1 MPADWGSLSHEKSRM
16 KSPPMWQLRSF
27 VSLLLC
33 SSCLLSATA
42 VGAGEADVLHVE
54 VTCKAPK
61 GGQPASICRFLVT
74 VQHADTGWKHYAN
87 RYDVIDVNGPLI
99 RSRPLSHPHVGEQ
112 PFSRELGPIAIRHEV
127 VKVRVRANDLVHG
140 TGGAEVIVEIPH
152 ARGEVA
158 QPGSEP

>member
-1 MPADWGSLSHEKSRM
+1 
-16 KSPPMWQLRSF
+16 MWQLRYF

-87 RYDVIDVNGPLI
+87 RYDVLDMQGNLI
-99 RSRPLSHPHVGEQ
+99 ASRVLRHPHVDEQ
-112 PFSRELGPIAIRHEV
+112 PFRRRLGPIAILREV
-127 VKVRVRANDLVHG
+127 ENVKVRAHDLVHG
-140 TGGAEVIVEIPH
+140 LGGAEVTAEIPH
-152 ARGEVA
+152 AAGEA
-158 QPGSEP
+158 LEQGSQP